1 MIGRTIVY
9 LPNWI
14 GDMVMATPFLRS
26 LRRSLD
32 GELWAIGKSKGMHI
46 YNGLDLFDRYIP
58 NDDKSFVGFL
68 DTISHLRAVGFER
81 GIVLPHS
88 FRSALLFFSG
98 AVKERVGYARNKR
111 GFMLTKAAPETAEL
125 EPTVEHYLRLVDLL
139 EGTRSDNAPLLY
151 VTEDEERKFDEKHM
165 DIQGGFVAFIIGAQ
179 YGSSKRWPDSHFSE
193 LADLVT
199 IRLQKRVY
207 ILPGG
212 KDEKAIAEKVQQGA
226 TNKGDVEVK
235 DLDIRDLKVCLSRA
249 SLVVTNDTGPRHIS
263 VALGR
268 PTVVLIG
275 PMDERYTVYPAA
287 SSTTITKDVPCR
299 PCNKKR
305 CDGDHACMKGI
316 TPTQVFDKIREILS
330 DDAE

>member
-1 MIGRTIVY
+1 
-9 LPNWI
+9 
-14 GDMVMATPFLRS
+14 MVMATPFLRS
-26 LRRSLD
+26 LRGSLD

-46 YNGLDLFDRYIP
+46 YNGLNLFDRYIP

-68 DTISHLRAVGFER
+68 DTVSHLRAVGFER

-98 AVKERVGYARNKR
+98 AVKERIGYARNKR
-111 GFMLTKAAPETAEL
+111 GFMLTKTALEADSL

-139 EGTRSDNAPLLY
+139 GGTRCDDAPVLS
-151 VTEDEERKFDEKHM
+151 VTEDEERKFDEKHT
-165 DIQGGFVAFIIGAQ
+165 DIQRGFVAFIVGAQ

-193 LADLVT
+193 LADLIT
-199 IRLQKRVY
+199 SRLQKRVY

-212 KDEKAIAEKVQQGA
+212 KAEESIAEKVRQGT
-226 TNKGDVEVK
+226 TNKDDVEVR
-235 DLDIRDLKVCLSRA
+235 DLDMRDLKVCLSRA
-249 SLVVTNDTGPRHIS
+249 ALVVTNDTGPRHIS
-263 VALGR
+263 VALNR

-287 SSTTITKDVPCR
+287 SSVTITKDVPCR

-316 TPTQVFDKIREILS
+316 TPAQVFDKIREMLS
-330 DDAE
+330 DDAG

>member
-1 MIGRTIVY
+1 
-9 LPNWI
+9 
-14 GDMVMATPFLRS
+14 MVMATPFLRS

-32 GELWAIGKSKGMHI
+32 DELWAIGKSKGMHI

-58 NDDKSFVGFL
+58 NDDKSFVRFL
-68 DTISHLRAVGFER
+68 DTVSHLRAVGFDR

-98 AVKERVGYARNKR
+98 AVRERIGYARNKR
-111 GFMLTKAAPETAEL
+111 GFMLTKTAPEAKNL

-139 EGTRSDNAPLLY
+139 GGARSDDAPVLS
-151 VTEDEERKFDEKHM
+151 VTEDEERKFDERYI
-165 DIQGGFVAFIIGAQ
+165 DIQRGFVAFIVGAQ
-179 YGSSKRWPDSHFSE
+179 YGSSKMWPDSHFSE
-193 LADLVT
+193 LADL
-199 IRLQKRVY
+199 IISRFRRRVY

-212 KDEKAIAEKVQQGA
+212 KGEKLIAEKVRQGA
-226 TNKGDVEVK
+226 TNKDDIEVK

-263 VALGR
+263 VALNR

-287 SSTTITKDVPCR
+287 SSATITKDVPCR

-305 CDGDHACMKGI
+305 CDGDHACMKDI
-316 TPTQVFDKIREILS
+316 TPAQVFHKIEEMLVH
-330 DDAE
+330 DAG